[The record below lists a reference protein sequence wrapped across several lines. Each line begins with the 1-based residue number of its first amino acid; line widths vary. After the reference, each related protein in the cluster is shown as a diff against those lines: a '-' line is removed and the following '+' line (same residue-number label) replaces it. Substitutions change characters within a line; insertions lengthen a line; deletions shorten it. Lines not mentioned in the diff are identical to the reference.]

1 MSILRDDEDDD
12 DEEEEEEEEEEKKEK
27 KDESDSD
34 SDEEDTRK
42 EKQTRK
48 VVPAKN
54 LKRKIVPKKQ
64 SNFYDDLYPCF
75 FIINNLSNLH
85 TLGEEIMRN
94 PELSKIHPT
103 SHKE

>member
-1 MSILRDDEDDD
+1 MSILRDDEEDDD
-12 DEEEEEEEEEEKKEK
+12 EEEEEEKKEK
-27 KDESDSD
+27 KDDSDSDSD
-34 SDEEDTRK
+34 SDEEDTKK
-42 EKQTRK
+42 EKQARK

-75 FIINNLSNLH
+75 FITNNLSNLH

>member
-1 MSILRDDEDDD
+1 MGVVSHDSIIRLFDMSILRDDDEDD
-12 DEEEEEEEEEEKKEK
+12 EEEEEEEEKKEK

-34 SDEEDTRK
+34 SDEEDTKK

-75 FIINNLSNLH
+75 S
-85 TLGEEIMRN
+85 
-94 PELSKIHPT
+94 
-103 SHKE
+103 